1 MRHGIVPMHRTPLV
15 FAASVALLTGS
26 PTFAAAPPQT
36 TPSYAGP
43 LQVAQPDLGDAFRA
57 AWGSSIYTDGPFT
70 FLAAFSQLHPL
81 GDDRYALVSKAWSN
95 NEMGHHTERA
105 LAVRY
110 LVLKPAGYQA
120 TDAPAAMVS
129 DLTFGLMTWSVR
141 DDLLDTPVL
150 VAEFPSG
157 GDRPGSPS
165 NIGAYLIAL
174 EPDRPVVRSA
184 RIPLSCGLDLR
195 FPDDD
200 RIKGELSPTTG
211 DGFVV
216 TYTGSHPAMRAYAPN
231 ADGLFVAAPGSA
243 DLKWC
248 GLP

>member
-1 MRHGIVPMHRTPLV
+1 MHRTPLV
-15 FAASVALLTGS
+15 FAASAALLTGS
-26 PTFAAAPPQT
+26 PTLPAAPPQT
-36 TPSYAGP
+36 TPSHARL
-43 LQVAQPDLGDAFRA
+43 LQAAQPDLGDAFQA
-57 AWGSSIYTDGPFT
+57 AWGSSVSTQGPFT

-81 GDDRYALVSKAWSN
+81 GEDRYALISTAWSN
-95 NEMGHHTERA
+95 RDMGHHTEQA

-110 LVLKPAGYQA
+110 LVLTPAGYQA
-120 TDAPAAMVS
+120 TDVPAAMVS
-129 DLTFGLMTWSVR
+129 DLTFGSVAWSVR

-157 GDRPGSPS
+157 GDRGASPT

-174 EPDRPVVRSA
+174 APDRPVVRSA

-200 RIKGELSPTTG
+200 RIKGELSSTVG
-211 DGFVV
+211 DRFLV

-231 ADGLFVAAPGSA
+231 ADGLFVAASGAA